1 MASSAAESA
10 RTRDA
15 CRRRDVAAR
24 FSREN
29 ATAAISRAGS
39 AIPSFRAVASSSSL
53 SSVSS
58 SSSSSSAPN
67 PNLRATLASRAS
79 RSASH
84 AALKLAAG
92 REDALAYSY
101 SQPASFFLPARCA
114 FMPSCSGAIHCPPS
128 ATRRRRATARSQ
140 SLGTPPS
147 PDASISAAWYEHAG
161 CSPGSSAHRAK
172 SACAAATS
180 AGAPNPERSIVP
192 AFTSPSPFPS
202 SAARRKYSRAKV
214 SFFWI
219 FVDELVFPEAS
230 SFTDEDDPSDVS
242 EPALSSGRSTSSP

>member
-1 MASSAAESA
+1 
-10 RTRDA
+10 
-15 CRRRDVAAR
+15 
-24 FSREN
+24 
-29 ATAAISRAGS
+29 
-39 AIPSFRAVASSSSL
+39 
-53 SSVSS
+53 
-58 SSSSSSAPN
+58 
-67 PNLRATLASRAS
+67 
-79 RSASH
+79 
-84 AALKLAAG
+84 
-92 REDALAYSY
+92 
-101 SQPASFFLPARCA
+101 
-114 FMPSCSGAIHCPPS
+114 MPSCSGAIQCPPS

-219 FVDELVFPEAS
+219 FVFPELVFPEVS
-230 SFTDEDDPSDVS
+230 SREDEDDPSDVS
-242 EPALSSGRSTSSP
+242 EPKEGLSSGRSSTSSP